1 MTIVQNGELCTCG
14 QRGCFEA
21 YCSTLALERKSGVTL
36 DEFFTGLDNGIEKYA
51 DIREEFLQNLV
62 TGLNNLIVLTNSK
75 VVIGGSMSPYLRK
88 HASVISQR
96 LSDRSPFGEARV
108 IISNLGEY
116 GPAIGAALTQVD
128 KFLSFD

>member
-1 MTIVQNGELCTCG
+1 V
-14 QRGCFEA
+14 
-21 YCSTLALERKSGVTL
+21 ALEKKSGRTL
-36 DEFFTGLDNGIEKYA
+36 EEFFEELDNGSEAIAE
-51 DIREEFLQNLV
+51 IWEEFLQNLV
-62 TGLNNLIVLTNSK
+62 TGLNNLIVLFNSQ

-88 HASVISQR
+88 YANIISQR

-108 IISNLGEY
+108 IISDLGEF